1 MAEAQMAALLL
12 TFPLSGILLWAGLEK
27 LRERGQFM
35 GTLAQLGFAGRA
47 GSLLAVVVPVAEIVT
62 GAGLVLVPSATWP
75 VASVAGLGVLF
86 AAAGLLALR
95 TGRNITC
102 SCLGAGGS
110 MLGRR
115 QIGLLPAWLGV
126 AAALYLLAPAWPAS
140 QGIQYLAAVTVGIV
154 AVRAHALVRLASR
167 SAGYRKAIGEAAGVR
182 RPIVMRA
189 EGVETG

>member
-1 MAEAQMAALLL
+1 MLL

-47 GSLLAVVVPVAEIVT
+47 GSLLAVAVPVAEIVT

-86 AAAGLLALR
+86 AVAGLLALR

-126 AAALYLLAPAWPAS
+126 AAALYLLAPDWPAA
-140 QGIQYLAAVTVGIV
+140 QGIQSTPVAIVVEEGRFTRATTVPSSRQLY
-154 AVRAHALVRLASR
+154 ALLESLRANRTIEVGGPSSLEV
-167 SAGYRKAIGEAAGVR
+167 K
-182 RPIVMRA
+182 
-189 EGVETG
+189 